1 MKEKKD
7 REILIGLTGTIGAG
21 KTTVS
26 NYLVKKGFARVILGD
41 LIRELAKKKGLLFTR
56 ENLHALESKYHKLH
70 GLDFLIDEALRKLKK
85 SGKSK
90 LLIDGIRTPR
100 QAIRSKKAGAILIL
114 VDAPKKIR
122 FERLKSRKR
131 TGDPIKMEEF
141 LRQESKEW
149 RIFNFRKTFKHIDY
163 KINNPWTKKELYK
176 KVDFLLNQLL
186 KHN

>member
-1 MKEKKD
+1 MKEKKGKD
-7 REILIGLTGTIGAG
+7 LLIGLTGTIGSG

-26 NYLVKKGFARVILGD
+26 DYLAKKGFERVIFGD
-41 LIRELAKKKGLLFTR
+41 LIREQAKKKGIPFTR
-56 ENLHALESKYHKLH
+56 ENLHALENKYHRLH
-70 GLDFLIDEALRKLKK
+70 GLDFLIDEALKKLKK

-90 LLIDGIRTPR
+90 LLIDCIRTPR

-131 TGDPIKMEEF
+131 TGDPLTMKEF

-149 RIFNFRKTFKHIDY
+149 RIFNFRKTFKHIDH
-163 KINNPWTKKELYK
+163 KINNPGTKKELYK
-176 KVDFLLNQLL
+176 KVDFLLNKLL